1 MYPLSQELHFPDS
14 IFQADGDS
22 QRHVP
27 ADTLVSLL
35 YIFVHLRPS
44 DESQTISDLHSA
56 IYTLV
61 AKVIILEIKKK

>member
-56 IYTLV
+56 L
-61 AKVIILEIKKK
+61 